1 MTTAILFAAFFSL
14 LVLGLP
20 IAFSIGLSTVIVLI
34 TSVDASLIVI
44 PQKISVALS
53 GFSLIGIPFFILA
66 GEIME
71 KSGITQKLVD
81 LSKALIGWVT
91 GGLTYVSVLTGMLLG
106 GISGSGV
113 ADTAALGSIMIP
125 SMKKEGYPVAFA
137 AALQAASGSIGV
149 IIPPSIT
156 MIVLG
161 GITNISVAK
170 LFMAG
175 VFPGILVGFLFMF
188 FSFLIT
194 KKNGYGV
201 NDKIPFTL
209 KRLGKS
215 FISALLPLLAPVIII
230 GGILGGIFTATEASV
245 VAVAYTLFIGMF
257 VYRTISLKDLKRILI
272 NTVRSTAN
280 VLIII
285 GLSASFGWL
294 LTYGNFSQQ
303 ISHLV
308 MNISTNEYIIL
319 LLINLVF
326 FIGGMFLEGGA
337 LIIMFVP
344 ILMPIAT
351 QAGVDP
357 LLFCVLITMNI
368 VIGQLTPPVG
378 VCLYVASGISG
389 SKLEDISKNVI
400 PFIGAIVLVMLL
412 CVLIPPL
419 VDFLPGFVLT

>member
-14 LVLGLP
+14 FLLGLP

-170 LFMAG
+170 MFMAG
-175 VFPGILVGFLFMF
+175 VFRVFWW
-188 FSFLIT
+188 
-194 KKNGYGV
+194 
-201 NDKIPFTL
+201 
-209 KRLGKS
+209 
-215 FISALLPLLAPVIII
+215 
-230 GGILGGIFTATEASV
+230 
-245 VAVAYTLFIGMF
+245 
-257 VYRTISLKDLKRILI
+257 ILI
-272 NTVRSTAN
+272 HV
-280 VLIII
+280 
-285 GLSASFGWL
+285 
-294 LTYGNFSQQ
+294 
-303 ISHLV
+303 
-308 MNISTNEYIIL
+308 L
-319 LLINLVF
+319 LLLDYQKERIWR
-326 FIGGMFLEGGA
+326 
-337 LIIMFVP
+337 
-344 ILMPIAT
+344 
-351 QAGVDP
+351 
-357 LLFCVLITMNI
+357 
-368 VIGQLTPPVG
+368 
-378 VCLYVASGISG
+378 
-389 SKLEDISKNVI
+389 
-400 PFIGAIVLVMLL
+400 
-412 CVLIPPL
+412 
-419 VDFLPGFVLT
+419 

>member
-1 MTTAILFAAFFSL
+1 M
-14 LVLGLP
+14 
-20 IAFSIGLSTVIVLI
+20 
-34 TSVDASLIVI
+34 
-44 PQKISVALS
+44 
-53 GFSLIGIPFFILA
+53 
-66 GEIME
+66 
-71 KSGITQKLVD
+71 
-81 LSKALIGWVT
+81 
-91 GGLTYVSVLTGMLLG
+91 
-106 GISGSGV
+106 

-170 LFMAG
+170 MFMAG

-272 NTVRSTAN
+272 NTVRSSAN

-308 MNISTNEYIIL
+308 MNISTNKYIIL

-351 QAGVDP
+351 QVGVDP

-419 VDFLPGFVLT
+419 VDFLPGFVLS